1 MIEIRRDLSVR
12 ELRFFAAV
20 VFPAFWG
27 LIAFLLHWRAGWTT
41 GAIAVASVAA
51 VVAVV
56 GVIATRF
63 MARVYLAMALA
74 TYPIG
79 FVVSHILLG
88 MVYYL
93 VLTPIGLALRL
104 AGRDPMNRSLEPE
117 TSSYWIDKPETT
129 DLEQYFRQY

>member
-1 MIEIRRDLSVR
+1 MSVR

-27 LIAFLLHWRAGWTT
+27 LIAFLLHWRGGWTT
-41 GAIAVASVAA
+41 AAIAVASIAA
-51 VVAVV
+51 IVAVI
-56 GVIATRF
+56 GFFETRL

-74 TYPIG
+74 TFPIG

-93 VLTPIGLALRL
+93 VLTPIGLALKL

-117 TSSYWIDKPETT
+117 SSSYWIDKQETT